1 MSKNGHDLIRK
12 KQIKMKISGNSRA
25 LAPENPVALDLE
37 LTITLRLLLLR
48 LLLRILRSRRT
59 CRTRRHLRRHRE

>member
-1 MSKNGHDLIRK
+1 MSKNGRDLIRK

-37 LTITLRLLLLR
+37 LTITLRLLLR
-48 LLLRILRSRRT
+48 LL
-59 CRTRRHLRRHRE
+59 